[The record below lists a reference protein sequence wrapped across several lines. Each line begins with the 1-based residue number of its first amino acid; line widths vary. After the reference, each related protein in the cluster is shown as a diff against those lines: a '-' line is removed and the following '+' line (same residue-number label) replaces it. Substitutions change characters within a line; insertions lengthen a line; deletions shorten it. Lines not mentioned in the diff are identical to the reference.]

1 MSGHN
6 SDMKLFR
13 IALPVLLAFA
23 AVAVGADKVDL
34 ADLVKDPKKYDG
46 KVLETT
52 GKVADFKQ
60 KTSRAGN
67 KYFTLTLIQGDAAK
81 VNVYSQGEAAKE
93 IKDGV
98 TAKVVGVYRIEK
110 KLGTMVFKNEIDVTK
125 VKDKPNGIEIVPK
138 G

>member
-1 MSGHN
+1 
-6 SDMKLFR
+6 MKLFR